1 MSNKPKIHYYKSS
14 ASPFFIF
21 IFLFFLILGLI
32 LFSFFGIIA
41 FIAAG
46 IFALVASVLRFIM
59 PSRKKKFEDFNERT
73 NTLTLEEKDYEIM
86 EDDK

>member
-1 MSNKPKIHYYKSS
+1 MNKKPKIHFYKSS
-14 ASPFFIF
+14 ASPFLVFI
-21 IFLFFLILGLI
+21 ILFFVIMGLI

-59 PSRKKKFEDFNERT
+59 PSKKKKFNNYNSRT
-73 NTLTLEEKDYEIM
+73 DTLTLEEKDYEII

>member
-1 MSNKPKIHYYKSS
+1 MNNKPKIHYYKST
-14 ASPFFIF
+14 ASPFLVFVI
-21 IFLFFLILGLI
+21 LFFVIMGLI

-46 IFALVASVLRFIM
+46 IFAIIASVLRFIM
-59 PSRKKKFEDFNERT
+59 PSKRKKFTDFNSRT
-73 NTLTLEEKDYEIM
+73 NTLTLEEKDYEII

>member
-1 MSNKPKIHYYKSS
+1 MNEKHKISFYKSTT
-14 ASPFFIF
+14 SPFLVFI
-21 IFLFFLILGLI
+21 ILFFVITGLI

-46 IFALVASVLRFIM
+46 IFALIASALRLIM
-59 PSRKKKFEDFNERT
+59 PSKSKKFDNYNSRT
-73 NTLTLEEKDYEIM
+73 NTLTLEKKDYEII